1 MKETIMRLR
10 SQLGATLEV
19 VKQDGEYMLV
29 AKEDD
34 EDGVTQLKIFTDKL
48 ISLGWKDEKL
58 V

>member
-1 MKETIMRLR
+1 MRKMIMRLR